1 MKDIAL
7 PLAGVRVLA
16 VEQMLAGP
24 YCSRLLA
31 ELGAEILK
39 IEDPAKG
46 DVGRAVG
53 PFAKGERGETRSV
66 FFTRVNQG
74 KKSVT
79 LNLKESDGRE
89 ILRRLV
95 SSCDIFVINS
105 TPAALK
111 QLGLTYAELSAIN
124 PCLVY
129 VSITGFG
136 LPEDWGTAEGRKA
149 YDIVVQAM
157 SGLTG
162 VCEGGEGDR
171 PQWLNAPIGDLYSG
185 VFASLGALSGY
196 VQKLRWGNGRL
207 IDISMYDVLASLNER
222 WLTNYSIM
230 KQTHSPGA
238 GHGACA
244 PWDLFKASDGYVA
257 IASASEAHWPLLCR
271 AIERRDLIDDTRF
284 STAERRVANHRALK
298 EAIEH
303 WSCKRTRKVIEQIL
317 TPVGVAVG
325 PVQSPAEIFSCP
337 ILRERG
343 LWQSVQDPVLG
354 QIDLVA
360 SPLRFS
366 CGGETDVEPSPELG
380 AHTADVLRDIAGLDD
395 KEIERLRFRG
405 VC

>member
-1 MKDIAL
+1 LKDIAL

-238 GHGACA
+238 GHGA
-244 PWDLFKASDGYVA
+244 
-257 IASASEAHWPLLCR
+257 LLLGIYSKP
-271 AIERRDLIDDTRF
+271 A
-284 STAERRVANHRALK
+284 TAT
-298 EAIEH
+298 
-303 WSCKRTRKVIEQIL
+303 S
-317 TPVGVAVG
+317 
-325 PVQSPAEIFSCP
+325 QS
-337 ILRERG
+337 
-343 LWQSVQDPVLG
+343 
-354 QIDLVA
+354 
-360 SPLRFS
+360 
-366 CGGETDVEPSPELG
+366 
-380 AHTADVLRDIAGLDD
+380 
-395 KEIERLRFRG
+395 RLRQRRTG
-405 VC
+405 HCSVALLSGGT